1 MPKNW
6 TFYHLCFLGKSSRK
20 RSFLNILDNTKIFEK
35 SSKKSKFS
43 KAVSPWFLSKN
54 RIFYHVYFWGKSS
67 KKRSFFYVLDKKE
80 CFLDQKEEV
89 LKNSKNIEIFKGSMV
104 FVKQWNFYHLFFF
117 LANQSRKECFG
128 IFWIRQCFLDKEK
141 EVLQKSKNSIFSMV
155 FVKKLNFLSSVFFGR
170 IKPEKIVFWDF
181 GYKGM
186 LFRPENWSF
195 KKVQKI
201 EIWKNAIFPTFL
213 TSCSDSLKKL
223 KSSNKYFWPISTK
236 IKTGKFL
243 TLFTKMR
250 D

>member
-1 MPKNW
+1 MDPLKISI
-6 TFYHLCFLGKSSRK
+6 FLEFSRG
-20 RSFLNILDNTKIFEK
+20 
-35 SSKKSKFS
+35 
-43 KAVSPWFLSKN
+43 PWFLSN
-54 RIFYHVYFWGKSS
+54 NGTFIICFFFFGKSIQ
-67 KKRSFFYVLDKKE
+67 KRVLWDILNKKE
-80 CFLDQKEEV
+80 
-89 LKNSKNIEIFKGSMV
+89 
-104 FVKQWNFYHLFFF
+104 
-117 LANQSRKECFG
+117 
-128 IFWIRQCFLDKEK
+128 CFLDKEK

-223 KSSNKYFWPISTK
+223 KSANEIFLAYF
-236 IKTGKFL
+236 
-243 TLFTKMR
+243 